1 LETRTFMSVK
11 IRHYLFKNTYIK
23 YTLHTYFYIIH
34 FINVH
39 VGCLPSLYVRNLHI
53 CHGQRGHGNRSC
65 EMYGETIMKRL
76 PLDRWDV
83 VDAEEYNS
91 LFPPVADF
99 RAAIGRPTNDVHL
112 GDKKPPFELGTIE
125 RELLSCTCG
134 TCIFLAERYLKKK
147 RANDAEM
154 EKLEADISLAE
165 LKLKMKRTAV
175 SKENKRAP
183 VSEKKRKKRS
193 AKKCVDVAEENKRA
207 PVAEDKKPSSKKRT
221 AGAKEK

>member
-1 LETRTFMSVK
+1 MEYYRCGITLFATTLTANIIMV
-11 IRHYLFKNTYIK
+11 LFKCGTC
-23 YTLHTYFYIIH
+23 TF
-34 FINVH
+34 VMDSE
-39 VGCLPSLYVRNLHI
+39 V
-53 CHGQRGHGNRSC
+53 HGNRPC
-65 EMYGETIMKRL
+65 QMCGERIIKRL

-91 LFPPVADF
+91 LFPPVEDF

-134 TCIFLAERYLKKK
+134 TCVFLAERYLKKK
-147 RANDAEM
+147 RANDVEM
-154 EKLEADISLAE
+154 AKIEADISLVE

-175 SKENKRAP
+175 SK
-183 VSEKKRKKRS
+183 
-193 AKKCVDVAEENKRA
+193 ENKRA

>member
-1 LETRTFMSVK
+1 MDS
-11 IRHYLFKNTYIK
+11 
-23 YTLHTYFYIIH
+23 
-34 FINVH
+34 
-39 VGCLPSLYVRNLHI
+39 
-53 CHGQRGHGNRSC
+53 
-65 EMYGETIMKRL
+65 
-76 PLDRWDV
+76 

-99 RAAIGRPTNDVHL
+99 RAAICRPTNDVHL
-112 GDKKPPFELGTIE
+112 EDKLGTIG

>member
-1 LETRTFMSVK
+1 M
-11 IRHYLFKNTYIK
+11 LFKCGTC
-23 YTLHTYFYIIH
+23 TF
-34 FINVH
+34 VMDSD
-39 VGCLPSLYVRNLHI
+39 V
-53 CHGQRGHGNRSC
+53 HGNRPC
-65 EMYGETIMKRL
+65 QMCGERIIKRL
-76 PLDRWDV
+76 PLDRWDAV
-83 VDAEEYNS
+83 QAEEYNS

-147 RANDAEM
+147 RANDAET

-183 VSEKKRKKRS
+183 VYEEKKRS
-193 AKKCVDVAEENKRA
+193 AKKWVDVAEENKRA
-207 PVAEDKKPSSKKRT
+207 RAAEDKKPSSKKRT

>member
-1 LETRTFMSVK
+1 MSVK

-53 CHGQRGHGNRSC
+53 CNGQRGHGNRSC

-112 GDKKPPFELGTIE
+112 GVKKPPFELGTIGG
-125 RELLSCTCG
+125 ELLSCTCA
-134 TCIFLAERYLKKK
+134 TCIFLAERYLKMK
-147 RANDAEM
+147 RENDVEM
-154 EKLEADISLAE
+154 KKLEADISRLE
-165 LKLKMKRTAV
+165 CKMK
-175 SKENKRAP
+175 
-183 VSEKKRKKRS
+183 
-193 AKKCVDVAEENKRA
+193 
-207 PVAEDKKPSSKKRT
+207 KKRT
-221 AGAKEK
+221 ADSKAEETKLAADDDEKKHAAGAEEK